1 MEATKEE
8 DHVEDWMLA
17 SMEASPLSPAS
28 RTRSFKKLEEELTC
42 EVCLKIY
49 QDPKTLPCHH
59 SFCLKCLE
67 EIPNQS
73 DELTL
78 SSIKCP
84 LCRSPAEIPLQ
95 GAAGL
100 PPAFH
105 INNLKEV
112 YNLMIAESKKVAD
125 EEVVCYVQT
134 HDEPLKYYCN
144 TCSKS
149 ICRDCAILDHKEH
162 KYSLISDIYN
172 AHHCQL
178 ESTLNGV
185 SDKISDVQKAIDSLS
200 QRKKYISEQSKVV
213 GKEIQLKVEA
223 IIQNLKKSE
232 ARITND
238 LDSITNTKL
247 QVLSDQKTAAE
258 ITLKHLISCKENV
271 ELSLREK
278 SRIKVIETEKQMM
291 DCMSRVVN
299 ESASKMNEFSPFE
312 TASIQFIATDSNPS
326 LGIIAASSSPTT
338 LEQHNFEGKVSGLR
352 YYKKENVLQFSLTIH
367 LLESC
372 IVSVP
377 FVALKFSLIPA
388 QGVNGSIDPA
398 VTEIPN
404 GPGKYRISC
413 SPTTSGIHR
422 IKVQVHDV
430 SLKDTLLVIP
440 FNPYHLDAA
449 RPLKSIAGLK
459 RPWGVAVS
467 SDGHIMVTEWG
478 NGCLSILN
486 KEGLKLTSIGG
497 EDGIGSIKFVSPRG
511 VAMTHDNLILVTDDH
526 RICKIAMNGNCIASV
541 GEKGYGR
548 LQFNTPSG
556 VTVSPITSQI
566 FIADRYNHRIQ
577 VLNQDLTFSH
587 CLDKQGTGPGE
598 FFKPRGVAFD
608 TEGSFLY
615 VADCNNHRIQKFTPE
630 GKFVAQFGSKG
641 SDPGQLFSPGAIAI
655 DDNNL
660 VYVTEWEN
668 RRLSVFTG
676 NGDFVS
682 SYGGN
687 GSSNQFKPS
696 TGIAFDGKGTMYVCD
711 FDNNS
716 LVMY

>member
-1 MEATKEE
+1 MEVTKEE

-17 SMEASPLSPAS
+17 SMESSPLSPGS
-28 RTRSFKKLEEELTC
+28 RSRSFKKLEEELTC

-67 EIPNQS
+67 EIPKQR
-73 DELTL
+73 DELTS

-84 LCRSPAEIPLQ
+84 LCRSPAQIPLQ
-95 GAAGL
+95 GVAGFH
-100 PPAFH
+100 PAFH
-105 INNLKEV
+105 INNLKDV

-125 EEVVCYVQT
+125 EEVVCYVPT

-144 TCSKS
+144 TCVKS

-178 ESTLNGV
+178 ESSLNGV
-185 SDKISDVQKAIDSLS
+185 SGKISDVQKAIDSLS
-200 QRKKYISEQSKVV
+200 KREKDISEQSKVV
-213 GKEIQLKVEA
+213 RKEIQSRVEA
-223 IIQNLKKSE
+223 ITQNLKKSE
-232 ARITND
+232 ARMTSD
-238 LDSITNTKL
+238 LDGITNTKL
-247 QVLSDQKTAAE
+247 QVLADQKASAE
-258 ITLKHLISCKENV
+258 ITLQHLVSCKENV
-271 ELSLREK
+271 EFSLREK

-299 ESASKMNEFSPFE
+299 ESASKMKEFSPFE
-312 TASIQFIATDSNPS
+312 TASTKFIAVNGNLS
-326 LGIIAASSSPTT
+326 LGVIAASSSPTT
-338 LEQHNFEGKVSGLR
+338 LEQHNFEGKVSGLC

-372 IVSVP
+372 VVSVP
-377 FVALKFSLIPA
+377 FVSLQFSLIPA
-388 QGVNGSIDPA
+388 QGVNESIDPA

-404 GPGKYRISC
+404 DPGKYRISC
-413 SPTTSGIHR
+413 TPTASGIYR
-422 IKVQVHDV
+422 IKVQVHGV
-430 SLKDTLLVIP
+430 SLNDTLLVIP

-459 RPWGVAVS
+459 HPWGVAVS
-467 SDGHIMVTEWG
+467 SDGHIMLTEWG

-486 KEGLKLTSIGG
+486 KEGLKLASIGAG

-511 VAMTHDNLILVTDDH
+511 VAMTQDNLILVTDDH
-526 RICKIAMNGNCIASV
+526 RIRKITIDGTCIASV
-541 GEKGYGR
+541 GEKGHGR

-556 VTVSPITSQI
+556 VTVSPITGQI

-577 VLNQDLTFSH
+577 VLHQDLSFSH

-608 TEGSFLY
+608 TKGSFLY

-641 SDPGQLFSPGAIAI
+641 SNPGQLFSPGAIAI

-668 RRLSVFTG
+668 RRLSVFTS

-687 GSSNQFKPS
+687 ASNQFKPS
-696 TGIAFDGKGTMYVCD
+696 TGIAFDDKGTMYVCD
-711 FDNNS
+711 FDNSS